1 MIKVM
6 AETILDNV
14 GADDTMQPLEKITA
28 QMANY
33 LTGVQ
38 RMLAEIVQ
46 LRQLV
51 AEQAEKIEKHV
62 ETENQLTDKIAALE
76 MKLSEMTKLSGDV
89 AKKSSQEGLQR
100 AVRTFVNKSKH
111 KRIEKRTA
119 VKELL
124 LELANANSIV
134 FPEDLAATIDAL
146 DDEQSEAKVVNV
158 TGNYNDIH
166 DNGSVGLK
174 EGER

>member
-1 MIKVM
+1 MEI
-6 AETILDNV
+6 TILDKV
-14 GADDTMQPLEKITA
+14 GADTPLQALRDFGA
-28 QMANY
+28 QWMNY
-33 LTGVQ
+33 FSGVQ
-38 RMLAEIVQ
+38 RVLDDNMQ
-46 LRQLV
+46 LRQQV
-51 AEQAEKIEKHV
+51 AEQNEKIEKHV
-62 ETENQLTDKIAALE
+62 ETVNQLTEKNAALE

>member
-1 MIKVM
+1 MV
-6 AETILDNV
+6 ETILGKV
-14 GADDTMQPLEKITA
+14 GADDPLQNLKDFVA
-28 QMANY
+28 QWTNFFR
-33 LTGVQ
+33 GVQ
-38 RMLAEIVQ
+38 QVMADNEQ
-46 LRQLV
+46 LRQRV
-51 AEQAEKIEKHV
+51 AEQDEKIEKQA
-62 ETENQLTDKIAALE
+62 ETVNQLTEKNTALE

-89 AKKSSQEGLQR
+89 AKKSSQEGLLK

-111 KRIEKRTA
+111 KRIEKRMA
-119 VKELL
+119 VKEML

-134 FPEDLAATIDAL
+134 FPEDLATTIDAL

-174 EGER
+174 ERER

>member
-1 MIKVM
+1 MDQTKTNKE
-6 AETILDNV
+6 AEAPLQALKDFVVQWSNYFSCVQQVLDDN
-14 GADDTMQPLEKITA
+14 E
-28 QMANY
+28 
-33 LTGVQ
+33 
-38 RMLAEIVQ
+38 Q
-46 LRQLV
+46 LRQRV
-51 AEQAEKIEKHV
+51 AEQDEKIEKHV
-62 ETENQLTDKIAALE
+62 EMVNQLTEKNAALE

-89 AKKSSQEGLQR
+89 AKKSSLEGLLK

-111 KRIEKRTA
+111 KRIEKRMA
-119 VKELL
+119 VKEML

-134 FPEDLAATIDAL
+134 FPEDLATTIDAL